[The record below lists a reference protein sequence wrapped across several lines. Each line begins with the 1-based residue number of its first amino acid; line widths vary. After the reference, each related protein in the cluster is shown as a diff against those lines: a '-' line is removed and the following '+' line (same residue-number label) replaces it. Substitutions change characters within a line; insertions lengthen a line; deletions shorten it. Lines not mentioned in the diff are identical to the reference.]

1 MTIRKG
7 EETYQKM
14 IDVAIYYFAKDGIH
28 KTSFSKIAEALHMTK
43 PSLYYYIE
51 SKEELIRK
59 VFNYVLED
67 YKFSSYFDEE
77 SLEIT
82 SVENYLIQGGNNFI
96 EETADQSIIID
107 LLNEFAL
114 YANRMKAEDESFIE
128 KIEESRLSFL
138 NGFEHALRVAKVE
151 KNEIMLRAQT
161 LAIMLDHIQQ
171 NQQMS
176 MKTDEKKLWKHV
188 VKQTLKS

>member
-96 EETADQSIIID
+96 EETAEQSIIID
-107 LLNEFAL
+107 LLNEFTL

-151 KNEIMLRAQT
+151 KSEIILRAQT

-176 MKTDEKKLWKHV
+176 MKTDEKKLWKHIV
-188 VKQTLKS
+188 TQTLKS